1 MSGLRNDPSSGRD
14 PVSNLPVFARYSF
27 TDPGMRPLSSLRWE
41 VVGSGALL
49 IDSIVAGRIVGGH
62 VVGGHVHQ
70 RRVHARVAANAIDL
84 VRRQILTG
92 EHLEQAS
99 HERLRALLGHDG
111 PPEALERALC
121 ERIRDR
127 SLDAST
133 PGLLDHL
140 MACTLAKMSIDQPS
154 YASYRRALEEHPG
167 HAPI

>member
-1 MSGLRNDPSSGRD
+1 MLDQPNPDEVLDVVAQMLREQFAPQ
-14 PVSNLPVFARYSF
+14 LPAAAAF
-27 TDPGMRPLSSLRWE
+27 
-41 VVGSGALL
+41 
-49 IDSIVAGRIVGGH
+49 
-62 VVGGHVHQ
+62 
-70 RRVHARVAANAIDL
+70 HARVAANAIDL
-84 VRRQILTG
+84 VRRQILKG

>member
-1 MSGLRNDPSSGRD
+1 MMDQPSALELVTAVREFIEKHAMPELQGRTA
-14 PVSNLPVFARYSF
+14 F
-27 TDPGMRPLSSLRWE
+27 
-41 VVGSGALL
+41 
-49 IDSIVAGRIVGGH
+49 
-62 VVGGHVHQ
+62 
-70 RRVHARVAANAIDL
+70 HARVAANAIDL
-84 VRRQILTG
+84 VRRQIRTG

-99 HERLRALLGHDG
+99 HERLRALLGQDG